1 MIISIKKNF
10 GRLPAGYSALFRP
23 RCWWSNSIKCVG
35 SVKLTPCEYKEEII
49 ANILKTVS
57 RFDYVETNMGF
68 FKYQQ
73 DQMHKSNIY
82 SIKLTNT
89 GLNPNTHTDIKFYER
104 EDIIEKLKTPG
115 QPTIT
120 NDYTGNGSE
129 YKYVF
134 NPKNNTFT
142 VQSSINKPLGLSG
155 LILSIDHL
163 PKDGMTYTFN
173 ELTEQLGWIRT
184 VINNNEV
191 FYNKNEEG
199 RLNEINIIKSQ
210 LRAELEIN
218 IKRIIKEFMP
228 VETTLWKIIY
238 DGK

>member
-1 MIISIKKNF
+1 M
-10 GRLPAGYSALFRP
+10 
-23 RCWWSNSIKCVG
+23 
-35 SVKLTPCEYKEEII
+35 
-49 ANILKTVS
+49 
-57 RFDYVETNMGF
+57 NMT
-68 FKYQQ
+68 
-73 DQMHKSNIY
+73 S
-82 SIKLTNT
+82 
-89 GLNPNTHTDIKFYER
+89 
-104 EDIIEKLKTPG
+104 IEKLKKAG

-129 YKYVF
+129 YDYVF
-134 NPKNNTFT
+134 NPQDNTFT

-163 PKDGMTYTFN
+163 PKAGMTYTFN

-191 FYNKNEEG
+191 FYNKNEEDQ
-199 RLNEINIIKSQ
+199 LNEINIIKSQ